1 MTLRVKTVEYAFE
14 PSIASV
20 ATAVARNFTQLAALY
35 IPETTSRTFRSVILE
50 VGCVD
55 NVAATASVTAVL
67 MGVALGGVA
76 ISTATVTQTIA
87 NSGEN
92 SSYLWTQDV
101 TSYFVTNYTGT
112 SMTADARLT
121 VTGAATQNAYAK
133 LIITYEYDDAATT
146 QLKTVKIPIDGN
158 IGALTAA
165 FTTVGAANQ
174 IPLLDEFL
182 PEGGKTIRN
191 YFFQMDV
198 HTGTTAAAAS
208 ALTMRY
214 DGATSV
220 ADTSW
225 GYSLASDTT
234 IRRIDNLLGLS
245 TSAAHSVEA
254 LVTSTTAS
262 PFNCISGVI
271 VVTYSFTPFNNT
283 TLNGAIT
290 NVATSVVVTSAT
302 GWPAAPFTIQVE
314 DEKLRV
320 TNVATNTL
328 TVTRGFDGTTGASHA
343 DLTPVLATILN
354 SVAVTCVDEAGWSGG
369 TATGD
374 KGRFQRTLL
383 VNEPG
388 FVQLKQSG
396 VFMTCNDAG
405 AVSMDVRVGGQ
416 ASRVFAHPATVR
428 CGMMS
433 HMRRIDAGSVGAVA
447 GMTLARGYN
456 DLVVDYFTTSAT
468 AGNIG
473 SNTSAL
479 LYLNYTSGQSA
490 FGGGDHNH
498 TTAWCILPYETGGLV
513 QKKVKA
519 AAGIKTPIIPET
531 EHYLMGVSYVANIA
545 TSGTGS
551 ANLALNICCEVQA
564 GESEAAG
571 WRPLYSSLF
580 ATDAER
586 GYSLSFVRGRNEFKR
601 WTSDPDGDR
610 IEIETARDYR
620 LDTNVT
626 AGVIYQV
633 YMLLT
638 YNSITYNKTIAVTG
652 SAGGTVTVN
661 VRRAEGEDNAGIL
674 LWTGTRTGDGN
685 VTAVLFEDTSVKF
698 TEVRET
704 DALVGR
710 SGNWT

>member
-1 MTLRVKTVEYAFE
+1 MALRVKTVEYAFA
-14 PSIASV
+14 PSLASV
-20 ATAVARNFTQLAALY
+20 ASATARNFTQLAALY

-55 NVAATASVTAVL
+55 NQAAAASVTAVL
-67 MGVALGGVA
+67 LGVALGAVA
-76 ISTATVTQTIA
+76 IDTATVTMTIA

-92 SSYLWTQDV
+92 NSYLWTRDV

-112 SMTADARLT
+112 SMTADCRLT

-146 QLKTVKIPIDGN
+146 QLKTVRIPIDGN
-158 IGALTAA
+158 NGALTAA
-165 FTTVGAANQ
+165 FTTVGAADQ

-182 PEGGKTIRN
+182 PEGDKTIRS

-214 DGATSV
+214 DGAISV
-220 ADTSW
+220 ADTSFA
-225 GYSLASDTT
+225 YTLASDTT
-234 IRRIDNLLGLS
+234 RRRIDDLSGLA
-245 TSAAHSVEA
+245 TSSAHTIEA

-262 PFNCISGVI
+262 PFNCISGVV
-271 VVTYSFTPFNNT
+271 VVTYSFTPFNST
-283 TLNGAIT
+283 TLNGAID
-290 NVATSVVVTSAT
+290 NAVTSVPVTSAT
-302 GWPAAPFTIQVE
+302 GWPAAPFTIQV
-314 DEKLRV
+314 DNEKLRV
-320 TNVATNTL
+320 TALASNTL
-328 TVTRGFDGTTGASHA
+328 TVTRGFDGTTAASHL
-343 DLTPVLATILN
+343 DLAIVLPTILN
-354 SVAVTCVDEAGWSGG
+354 SVAVTCVDEAGCVGG

-374 KGRFQRTLL
+374 KGRFQRSLL

-388 FVQLKQSG
+388 FIQLEQSG
-396 VFMTCNDAG
+396 VFFTTNDAG

-416 ASRVFAHPATVR
+416 ASRVYAHPATVR

-433 HMRRIDAGSVGAVA
+433 HMRRIDSGSIGGTA

-456 DLVVDYFTTSAT
+456 TLTVDYFTTSGT

-498 TTAWCILPYETGGLV
+498 TTMWSILPYETGGLV
-513 QKKVKA
+513 QRKAKA
-519 AAGIKTPIIPET
+519 AAGTKTPIIPET
-531 EHYLMGVSYVANIA
+531 QHYLMGASYNAIVV

-551 ANLALNICCEVQA
+551 ANLALNIGCEVQS

-571 WRPLYSSLF
+571 WRSLYSGLF
-580 ATDAER
+580 ATDSEV
-586 GYSLSFVRGRNEFKR
+586 GYSISFVRGRNEFKR
-601 WTSDPDGDR
+601 WTGDPDGDR
-610 IEIETARDYR
+610 VEIETARDYR
-620 LDTNVT
+620 FDVNVNS
-626 AGVIYQV
+626 GVIYQM

-638 YNSITYNKTIAVTG
+638 YNSITFNKTIAVTG
-652 SAGGTVTVN
+652 SGGGTVTVN
-661 VRRAEGEDNAGIL
+661 VRRAEGEDNAGVL
-674 LWTGTRTGDGN
+674 LWTGTRSGDGN
-685 VTAVLFEDTSVKF
+685 VTAVLFEDTSIKF